1 MARKNKAKSQSELRL
16 TKAIKSHARM
26 TTTNQRVTQGE
37 TTIINT
43 KINYNKNVSTSA
55 KQNKKSQLKMF
66 IAFARWNF
74 QIKSKI
80 KYPALLK
87 KYIHSGMQCK

>member
-1 MARKNKAKSQSELRL
+1 MFQ
-16 TKAIKSHARM
+16 
-26 TTTNQRVTQGE
+26 QPP
-37 TTIINT
+37 
-43 KINYNKNVSTSA
+43 

-80 KYPALLK
+80 EYPALFKRVYTLWHAVQVGV
-87 KYIHSGMQCK
+87 HSLSLSLRLYKCIQCATC